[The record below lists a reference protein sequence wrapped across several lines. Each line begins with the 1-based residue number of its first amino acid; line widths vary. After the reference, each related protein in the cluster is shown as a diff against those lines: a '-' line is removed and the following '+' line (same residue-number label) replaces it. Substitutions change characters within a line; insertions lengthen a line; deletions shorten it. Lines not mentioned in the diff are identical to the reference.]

1 MSCSATSSG
10 CQAALRGRNVARL
23 RSLVDRSR
31 SGAAA
36 AAAATT
42 SATQILYG
50 SAAAVTRAT
59 CDVSAPTSTSRPG
72 ARKPDQAPAECA
84 ATNQETPPRQPPGRS
99 VSRRVEGGSSSSS
112 SSSCSNSW
120 SRSSSSPNWSA
131 LHQDQQRRG
140 ISFASDPFG
149 ALGAVG
155 GGNPFG
161 GGGSGRAP
169 PRSKKLYDTL
179 GVTENS
185 SEKEIKA
192 AYKKKALEHHPD
204 RGGDADKFKDI
215 SKAYDV
221 LGSPDKKKM
230 YDLYGD
236 AGLEQMEQAGAGAG
250 GGGPQGFGHHDPF
263 DMFRDIFGQ
272 NFQGGQ
278 QHPHANRRRKTQD
291 IVQKMKLSLEEIYRG
306 TTKDYQLTR
315 HVLCEYCGGHG
326 GSEVRA
332 CSTCGGSGRIE
343 QQQRMGP
350 FVQFVQ
356 SECPKCNGEGMVVP
370 PGKQCKPCRGKGIT
384 EKKEFFQIQV
394 PRTATTGFVQ
404 KFEGKADEVLN
415 CETGD
420 LIFVVE
426 EQRHPVYHRI
436 GQDLMIKKTLPLQD
450 ALCGFRFK
458 LRFLDEREIIVESA
472 PGQVVK
478 PNDIWRIPGKGMP
491 TSNGTYGDL
500 VVRFEVLFP
509 SALASEK
516 SDQGTRNTLAKL
528 GLDKSFYFAGEVD
541 GDEGGGEK
549 GSGAG

>member
-1 MSCSATSSG
+1 MCCDKPGDASP
-10 CQAALRGRNVARL
+10 
-23 RSLVDRSR
+23 
-31 SGAAA
+31 
-36 AAAATT
+36 TT
-42 SATQILYG
+42 
-50 SAAAVTRAT
+50 
-59 CDVSAPTSTSRPG
+59 
-72 ARKPDQAPAECA
+72 ARKKCFQESRRRFLVLEQQFVLQFLVAEQLVTQLECA
-84 ATNQETPPRQPPGRS
+84 APG
-99 VSRRVEGGSSSSS
+99 
-112 SSSCSNSW
+112 
-120 SRSSSSPNWSA
+120 PA
-131 LHQDQQRRG
+131 
-140 ISFASDPFG
+140 
-149 ALGAVG
+149 
-155 GGNPFG
+155 
-161 GGGSGRAP
+161 AP
-169 PRSKKLYDTL
+169 
-179 GVTENS
+179 GHF
-185 SEKEIKA
+185 A

-549 GSGAG
+549 GSGAGNGDRKNDRRVNRAEPMSRQSREQLLERVQRQKERGGGGQGSGGDTQCQMM